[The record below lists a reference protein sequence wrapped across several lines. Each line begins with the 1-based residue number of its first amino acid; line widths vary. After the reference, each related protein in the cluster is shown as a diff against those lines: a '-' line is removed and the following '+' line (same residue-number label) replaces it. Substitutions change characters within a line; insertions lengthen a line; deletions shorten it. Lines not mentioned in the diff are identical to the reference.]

1 LNSVRRVCWSLGLT
15 SIAIY
20 FQQIKPS
27 RHSASLVPNQRN
39 EPCRSHAFV
48 RDACILLFPLANPVA
63 AYRHRSA
70 QLISAFGIGRA
81 PAFLTG
87 EPNNLAGVLEQLKR
101 GIHVAVFNTRPTNIL
116 ADSLRSP
123 SLASRS
129 SNACAMSSVTS
140 RDHPSAVLKAT
151 TRIGLE

>member
-1 LNSVRRVCWSLGLT
+1 LHN
-15 SIAIY
+15 
-20 FQQIKPS
+20 KNKS

-63 AYRHRSA
+63 ASRSINFRFRYWPSACISHR
-70 QLISAFGIGRA
+70 RA
-81 PAFLTG
+81 
-87 EPNNLAGVLEQLKR
+87 EQSRRVLEQLKR
-101 GIHVAVFNTRPTNIL
+101 AIHVAVSNTRPTNIL

-151 TRIGLE
+151 TRIGLEYWPPPILLMTSLSLALASSVST